1 LIQTTLMALELSL
14 ILQSAQKIHN
24 PSRQVRNEA
33 AAALRKL
40 SINILLNIFFAGA
53 RSSSMQRLSS
63 SRSQSSA
70 RNGQALR
77 ALARSLDVADEISSD
92 DEPSPNVSPRY
103 VPLKSKLTPQTS
115 TNDISS
121 TFCRRPFP
129 KSPSSPERRVS
140 QDALRSRLD
149 RITHLKKQLGRA
161 KRL

>member
-1 LIQTTLMALELSL
+1 MIQTTLMALELSL

-24 PSRQVRNEA
+24 PSLQVRNEA

-103 VPLKSKLTPQTS
+103 VPLKS
-115 TNDISS
+115 
-121 TFCRRPFP
+121 
-129 KSPSSPERRVS
+129 
-140 QDALRSRLD
+140 
-149 RITHLKKQLGRA
+149 
-161 KRL
+161 